1 MTATLQVQLDPG
13 ATGPTQRRRGRHRAR
28 RVWVDR
34 LIPVLL
40 MLIGAVVLAYPVV
53 ATFYNNYKQSE
64 FAREYAAKVATADP
78 AALNAEFAAAT
89 RYNTAL
95 NPKLLK
101 DPWDE
106 ASSALNADYRD
117 YLSQLD
123 LLEAMGR
130 IRIPALDV
138 DLPVLHGTSDDT
150 LAKGVGH
157 LFGSSLPVG
166 GPSTHAVLTGHSSLA
181 NATLFDHLPDLQ
193 VGDKFYIDVLGRTL
207 AYQVDKTSVVLPNQ
221 LDDLGVTNG
230 ADQVTLVTCT
240 PYAINSHRLL
250 VRGVRVPHTQA
261 TDTTHDQASATM
273 DWTIQSWMWPR
284 LIGAGVALLVLVAMI
299 LGWIAA
305 DRRRAARRA
314 AKKKERERE

>member
-1 MTATLQVQLDPG
+1 MPLSQLFTD
-13 ATGPTQRRRGRHRAR
+13 PTQRRRGRHRAR

-181 NATLFDHLPDLQ
+181 NATLFDHLPDLS
-193 VGDKFYIDVLGRTL
+193 VGDQFYLEVLGRTL
-207 AYQVDKTSVVLPNQ
+207 AYRVDKISVVLPNQ
-221 LDDLGVTNG
+221 LDDLAVTSG

-240 PYAINSHRLL
+240 PYAINRQVLESHK
-250 VRGVRVPHTQA
+250 P
-261 TDTTHDQASATM
+261 S
-273 DWTIQSWMWPR
+273 
-284 LIGAGVALLVLVAMI
+284 
-299 LGWIAA
+299 
-305 DRRRAARRA
+305 
-314 AKKKERERE
+314 

>member
-1 MTATLQVQLDPG
+1 MTAALQVQLDPG

-181 NATLFDHLPDLQ
+181 NATLFDHLPDLS
-193 VGDKFYIDVLGRTL
+193 VGDQFYLEVLGRTL
-207 AYQVDKTSVVLPNQ
+207 AYRVDKISVVLPNQ
-221 LDDLGVTNG
+221 LDDLAVTSG

-250 VRGVRVPHTQA
+250 VRGVRVPYTQA
-261 TDTTHDQASATM
+261 DGSAPGQATSTM
-273 DWTIQSWMWPR
+273 
-284 LIGAGVALLVLVAMI
+284 
-299 LGWIAA
+299 
-305 DRRRAARRA
+305 
-314 AKKKERERE
+314 

>member
-221 LDDLGVTNG
+221 LDDLAVTSG

-250 VRGVRVPHTQA
+250 VRGVRVPYTQA
-261 TDTTHDQASATM
+261 DGSAPGQASATM
-273 DWTIQSWMWPR
+273 DWSIQSWMWPR
-284 LIGAGVALLVLVAMI
+284 LIGAGVAVLVLVAMI

>member
-78 AALNAEFAAAT
+78 VALNAEFAAAT

-166 GPSTHAVLTGHSSLA
+166 GPST
-181 NATLFDHLPDLQ
+181 
-193 VGDKFYIDVLGRTL
+193 
-207 AYQVDKTSVVLPNQ
+207 
-221 LDDLGVTNG
+221 
-230 ADQVTLVTCT
+230 
-240 PYAINSHRLL
+240 
-250 VRGVRVPHTQA
+250 
-261 TDTTHDQASATM
+261 
-273 DWTIQSWMWPR
+273 
-284 LIGAGVALLVLVAMI
+284 
-299 LGWIAA
+299 
-305 DRRRAARRA
+305 RRAHRTQFFG
-314 AKKKERERE
+314 ERHTL

>member
-1 MTATLQVQLDPG
+1 MTATLQVQLDPA

-40 MLIGAVVLAYPVV
+40 MLTGAIVLAYPVV
-53 ATFYNNYKQSE
+53 ATFYNNHKQSE
-64 FAREYAAKVATADP
+64 FARQYAAKVATAD
-78 AALNAEFAAAT
+78 ATAVNAEYAAAT
-89 RYNTAL
+89 RYNTTL
-95 NPKLLK
+95 NPRLLK

-117 YLSQLD
+117 YASQLD

-130 IRIPALDV
+130 IRIPALHV
-138 DLPVLHGTSDDT
+138 DLPILHGTSDDT

-157 LFGSSLPVG
+157 LFGTSLPVG

-181 NATLFDHLPDLQ
+181 NATLFDHLPELR
-193 VGDKFYIDVLGRTL
+193 VGDQFYLEVLGRTM
-207 AYQVDKTSVVLPNQ
+207 AYRVDTISVVLPNQ
-221 LDDLGVTNG
+221 LDDLAVTNG
-230 ADQVTLVTCT
+230 ADQLTLVTCT

-250 VRGVRVPHTQA
+250 VRGVRVPYAQTDDSASGQA
-261 TDTTHDQASATM
+261 TSAM
-273 DWTIQSWMWPR
+273 DWSIQSWMWPR
-284 LIGAGVALLVLVAMI
+284 LIGAGLAVLVLVAMI
-299 LGWIAA
+299 LGWIVS

-314 AKKKERERE
+314 AKKKERE